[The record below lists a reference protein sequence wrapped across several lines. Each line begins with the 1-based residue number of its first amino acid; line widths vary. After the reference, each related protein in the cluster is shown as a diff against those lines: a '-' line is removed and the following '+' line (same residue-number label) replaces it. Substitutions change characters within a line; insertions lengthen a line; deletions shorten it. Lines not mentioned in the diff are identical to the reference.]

1 MFVGQAFFIY
11 KGVFNMMNLEDL
23 KKYGEFDVVPV
34 YEEYLSDS
42 ITPLNVLRNIK
53 EKSNKFYLL
62 ESVDISTFSRY
73 SYLGYDPILSIS
85 CKDNIVKIND
95 KEFYSVDPVGEI
107 RKILEGYKAPKIE
120 GLPPFCG
127 GFVGYFSYDSY
138 KYLEPKLKLSTK
150 DEAKFND
157 YELLLFDKVIAFD
170 AFKQKIIIICNIKMN
185 DLESEY
191 IKAKDNIKSIKDL
204 VFKIPE
210 IKREE
215 VKILKNPES
224 IDSKEEYGKKI
235 EKIKK
240 YIYDGDIFQCVF
252 SRRFKG
258 EIEGSLFEA
267 YRNLRSINPS
277 PYMYYY
283 KNDELEIAGAS
294 PETLC
299 MKDNEIISTYPIAG
313 TRPRG
318 KDTIEDD
325 NLERELLEDEK
336 ELAEHN
342 MLVDLGRNDVGRVA
356 EFGTVKVL
364 DYMKVLRFS
373 HVMHI
378 SSTVIGKI
386 KKDCTSLDAL
396 KSILPAGTL
405 SGAPKLR
412 AMEIIDELE
421 VERRGIYGGSLGYI
435 DFRDNMNMCIVIR
448 TIIKKNKNIYLQAG
462 GGIVMDSNI
471 DSEFKETEN
480 KAMAT
485 FKALKAME
493 E

>member
-1 MFVGQAFFIY
+1 
-11 KGVFNMMNLEDL
+11 MMKLEEL
-23 KKYGEFDVVPV
+23 KKYGDYDVVPV

-62 ESVDISTFSRY
+62 ESVDVSKFSRY

-95 KEFYSVDPVGEI
+95 KEFYSEKPIEEI
-107 RKILEGYKAPKIE
+107 RKILSEYKAPKIE

-127 GFVGYFSYDSY
+127 GFIGYFAYDSY
-138 KYLEPKLKLSTK
+138 KYLEPKLKINSK

-170 AFKQKIIIICNIKMN
+170 AFKQKIIIICNIKTN
-185 DLESEY
+185 NLENEY
-191 IKAKDNIKSIKDL
+191 NKAKENIKCIKDL

-210 IKREE
+210 IKKEN
-215 VKILKNPES
+215 VKILKAPES
-224 IDSKEEYGKKI
+224 IDSKEEYSKKI

-325 NLERELLEDEK
+325 NLERELLADEK

-356 EFGTVKVL
+356 EFGSVKVL

-386 KKDCTSLDAL
+386 KNNLSSLDAL
-396 KSILPAGTL
+396 QSILPAGTL

-421 VERRGIYGGSLGYI
+421 VEKRGIYGGSLGYI

-448 TIIKKNKNIYLQAG
+448 TIVKKNNNIYLQAG

-471 DSEFKETEN
+471 DSEYLETEN

>member
-1 MFVGQAFFIY
+1 MI
-11 KGVFNMMNLEDL
+11 
-23 KKYGEFDVVPV
+23 
-34 YEEYLSDS
+34 
-42 ITPLNVLRNIK
+42 LN
-53 EKSNKFYLL
+53 
-62 ESVDISTFSRY
+62 
-73 SYLGYDPILSIS
+73 
-85 CKDNIVKIND
+85 
-95 KEFYSVDPVGEI
+95 
-107 RKILEGYKAPKIE
+107 
-120 GLPPFCG
+120 
-127 GFVGYFSYDSY
+127 
-138 KYLEPKLKLSTK
+138 
-150 DEAKFND
+150 
-157 YELLLFDKVIAFD
+157 
-170 AFKQKIIIICNIKMN
+170 
-185 DLESEY
+185 
-191 IKAKDNIKSIKDL
+191 
-204 VFKIPE
+204 
-210 IKREE
+210 

-224 IDSKEEYGKKI
+224 IDSKDEYRKKI
-235 EKIKK
+235 EKVKK

-299 MKDNEIISTYPIAG
+299 MKEGDIISTYPIAG

-325 NLERELLEDEK
+325 NLERELLADEK

-342 MLVDLGRNDVGRVA
+342 MLVDLGRNDVGRVS
-356 EFGTVKVL
+356 EFNSVQVL

-386 KKDCTSLDAL
+386 KKNLTSLDAL
-396 KSILPAGTL
+396 QSILPAGTL

-421 VERRGIYGGSLGYI
+421 VEKRGIYGGSLGYI
-435 DFRDNMNMCIVIR
+435 DFTDNMNMCIVIR
-448 TIIKKNKNIYLQAG
+448 TIVKKNNNIYLQAG
-462 GGIVMDSNI
+462 GGIVMDSNV
-471 DSEFKETEN
+471 DSEYLETEN

>member
-1 MFVGQAFFIY
+1 
-11 KGVFNMMNLEDL
+11 MMKLEEL
-23 KKYGEFDVVPV
+23 KVYENYDVVPV

-53 EKSNKFYLL
+53 EKCNKFYLL
-62 ESVDISTFSRY
+62 ESVDVSKFSRY

-95 KEFYSVDPVGEI
+95 KEFYSEKPIEEI
-107 RKILEGYKAPKIE
+107 RKVLSEYKAPKIE

-127 GFVGYFSYDSY
+127 GFIGYFAYDSY
-138 KYLEPKLKLSTK
+138 KYLEPKLKINSK

-170 AFKQKIIIICNIKMN
+170 AFKQKIIIICNIKTN
-185 DLESEY
+185 NLENEY
-191 IKAKDNIKSIKDL
+191 NKAKENIKCIKDL

-210 IKREE
+210 IKKEN
-215 VKILKNPES
+215 VKILKAPES
-224 IDSKEEYGKKI
+224 IDSKEEYSKKI

-325 NLERELLEDEK
+325 NLERELLADEK

-356 EFGTVKVL
+356 EFGSVKVL

-386 KKDCTSLDAL
+386 KNNLSSLDAL
-396 KSILPAGTL
+396 QSILPAGTL

-421 VERRGIYGGSLGYI
+421 VEKRGIYGGSLGYI

-448 TIIKKNKNIYLQAG
+448 TIVKKNNNIYLQAG

-471 DSEFKETEN
+471 DSEYLETEN

>member
-1 MFVGQAFFIY
+1 
-11 KGVFNMMNLEDL
+11 MMKLEEL
-23 KKYGEFDVVPV
+23 KVYENYDVVPV

-62 ESVDISTFSRY
+62 ESVDVSKFSRY

-95 KEFYSVDPVGEI
+95 KEFYSEKPIEEI
-107 RKILEGYKAPKIE
+107 RKVLSEYKAPKIE

-127 GFVGYFSYDSY
+127 GFIGYFAYDSY
-138 KYLEPKLKLSTK
+138 KYLEPKLKINSK

-170 AFKQKIIIICNIKMN
+170 AFKQKIIIICNIKTN
-185 DLESEY
+185 NLENEY
-191 IKAKDNIKSIKDL
+191 NKAKENIKCIKDL

-210 IKREE
+210 IKKEN
-215 VKILKNPES
+215 VKILKAPES
-224 IDSKEEYGKKI
+224 IDSKEEYSKKI

-325 NLERELLEDEK
+325 NLERELLADEK

-356 EFGTVKVL
+356 EFGSVKVL

-386 KKDCTSLDAL
+386 KNNLSSLDAL
-396 KSILPAGTL
+396 QSILPAGTL

-421 VERRGIYGGSLGYI
+421 VEKRGIYGGSLGYI

-448 TIIKKNKNIYLQAG
+448 TIVKKNNNIYLQAG

-471 DSEFKETEN
+471 DSEYLETEN

>member
-1 MFVGQAFFIY
+1 
-11 KGVFNMMNLEDL
+11 MMKLEEL
-23 KKYGEFDVVPV
+23 KKYKDYDIVPV
-34 YEEYLSDS
+34 YEEYLCDS
-42 ITPLNVLRNIK
+42 LTPLNVLRNIK
-53 EKSNKFYLL
+53 EISNNFYLL
-62 ESVDISTFSRY
+62 ESVDASKFSRY
-73 SYLGYDPILSIS
+73 SYLGFDPIFKIS
-85 CKDNIVKIND
+85 CKDYKVKIGD
-95 KEFYSVDPVGEI
+95 KEYISKNPIEDVKELLKSY
-107 RKILEGYKAPKIE
+107 RAPKIDNF
-120 GLPPFCG
+120 PPFSG
-127 GFVGYFSYDSY
+127 GLVGYFSYDSY
-138 KYLEPKLKLSTK
+138 KYLEPKINFKSK
-150 DEAKFND
+150 DDAKFND
-157 YELLLFDKVIAFD
+157 YELSLFDKVIAFD
-170 AFKQKIIIICNIKMN
+170 QFKQKVIIICNIKTN
-185 DLESEY
+185 DLENEYNKAIENIKY
-191 IKAKDNIKSIKDL
+191 IKNLIFKMPNIKKENIKIIS
-204 VFKIPE
+204 KPT
-210 IKREE
+210 
-215 VKILKNPES
+215 S
-224 IDSKEEYGKKI
+224 IDSKEEYNRKLDKV
-235 EKIKK
+235 KK

-258 EIEGSLFEA
+258 EIEGSLFEP

-277 PYMYYY
+277 PYMYYL
-283 KNDELEIAGAS
+283 KNEELEIAGSS

-299 MKDNEIISTYPIAG
+299 MKDGNIISTYPIAG

-325 NLERELLEDEK
+325 NLERELLADEK

-342 MLVDLGRNDVGRVA
+342 MLVDLGRNDVGRVSK
-356 EFGTVKVL
+356 FNTVRVL

-378 SSTVIGKI
+378 ASTVVGEI
-386 KKDCTSLDAL
+386 KEEYSALDAL

-421 VERRGIYGGSLGYI
+421 CERRGIYGGALGYI

-462 GGIVMDSNI
+462 GGIVMDSNN

-485 FKALKAME
+485 FKAIELKE

>member
-1 MFVGQAFFIY
+1 MSGQAFFIY
-11 KGVFNMMNLEDL
+11 KGVFNMMKLEELL
-23 KKYGEFDVVPV
+23 KFKNYDVVPV

-53 EKSNKFYLL
+53 KKSNKFYLL
-62 ESVDISTFSRY
+62 ESVDVSKFSRY

-95 KEFYSVDPVGEI
+95 KEFYSEKPIEEI
-107 RKILEGYKAPKIE
+107 RKILNEYKAPKID

-127 GFVGYFSYDSY
+127 GFIGYFAYDSY
-138 KYLEPKLKLSTK
+138 KYLEPKLKINSK

-170 AFKQKIIIICNIKMN
+170 AFKQKIIIICNIKTK
-185 DLESEY
+185 DIESEY
-191 IKAKDNIKSIKDL
+191 NKAKENIKAIKDL

-210 IKREE
+210 IKKEN
-215 VKILKNPES
+215 VKILKTPES
-224 IDSKEEYGKKI
+224 IDSKDEYRKKI
-235 EKIKK
+235 EKVKK

-258 EIEGSLFEA
+258 QIEGSLFEA

-283 KNDELEIAGAS
+283 KNDNLEIAGAS

-299 MKDNEIISTYPIAG
+299 MKDDDIISTYPIAG

-318 KDTIEDD
+318 KDTIDDD
-325 NLERELLEDEK
+325 NLERELLNDEK

-342 MLVDLGRNDVGRVA
+342 MLVDLGRNDVGRVS
-356 EFGTVKVL
+356 EFNSVKVL

-386 KKDCTSLDAL
+386 KKNYSSLDAL
-396 KSILPAGTL
+396 QSILPAGTL

-421 VERRGIYGGSLGYI
+421 VEKRGIYGGSLGYI

-448 TIIKKNKNIYLQAG
+448 TIIKKDNNIYLQAG
-462 GGIVMDSNI
+462 GGIVMDSNV
-471 DSEFKETEN
+471 DSEYLETEN